1 VNNGANG
8 TAGVAIDLGGRVA
21 LVTGAGSGI
30 GEAIATIL
38 ARANAA
44 VAVADLADDGAQRV
58 AGAIVARGG
67 RALAVRLDVA
77 DEASVRDGVACV
89 TAQLGPIRILV
100 NNAATWAIK
109 PFSDTA
115 PGEVDRIFGVTVMGA
130 MHVTRAV
137 LAGLC
142 AEPGGRVVNII
153 SDSGRVGESHMAA
166 YASAKAA
173 LSGFTKSLAKEV
185 GRQGVTVNGVSPGT
199 TVTPGSAG
207 FIESVGGE
215 QKLARAY
222 PLGRLGQP
230 DDIANAVLF
239 FASPLA
245 DWITGQILSVSGGFT
260 MV

>member
-8 TAGVAIDLGGRVA
+8 SPGVPIELTGRVA

-30 GEAIATIL
+30 GEAIARIL
-38 ARANAA
+38 ARAGAH
-44 VAVADLADDGAQRV
+44 VAVADLVEEAAARV
-58 AGAIVARGG
+58 ADEIAAQGG
-67 RALAVRLDVA
+67 RAMPVQLDVA
-77 DEASVRDGVACV
+77 DEASVRDGVTYIA
-89 TAQLGPIRILV
+89 AQLGPIRILV

-109 PFSDTA
+109 PFEDTTPA
-115 PGEVDRIFGVTVMGA
+115 EIDRIFGVTVIGA
-130 MHVTRAV
+130 MNVTRSA
-137 LAGLC
+137 LTDIC

-153 SDSGRVGESHMAA
+153 SDSGRVGEAHMAA

-173 LSGFTKSLAKEV
+173 LVGFTKSLAREV

-199 TVTPGSAG
+199 TVTPGSAD
-207 FIESVGGE
+207 FIAQVGGE

-222 PLGRLGQP
+222 PLGRLGRP
-230 DDIANAVLF
+230 EDIAGAVLF

-245 DWITGQILSVSGGFT
+245 DWITGQVLSVSGGFT

>member
-8 TAGVAIDLGGRVA
+8 SLGVPIELAGRVA

-30 GEAIATIL
+30 GEAIARIL
-38 ARANAA
+38 ARAGAH
-44 VAVADLADDGAQRV
+44 VAVADLVEEAAARV
-58 AGAIVARGG
+58 ADEIAAQGG
-67 RALAVRLDVA
+67 RAMPVQLDVA
-77 DEASVRDGVACV
+77 DEASVRDGVTYIA
-89 TAQLGPIRILV
+89 AQLGPIRILV

-109 PFSDTA
+109 PFEDTTPA
-115 PGEVDRIFGVTVMGA
+115 EIDRIFGVTVIGA
-130 MHVTRAV
+130 MNVTRSA
-137 LAGLC
+137 LTDIC

-153 SDSGRVGESHMAA
+153 SDSGRVGEAHMAA

-173 LSGFTKSLAKEV
+173 LVGFTKSLAREV

-199 TVTPGSAG
+199 TVTPGSTD
-207 FIESVGGE
+207 FIAQVGGE

-222 PLGRLGQP
+222 PLGRLGRP
-230 DDIANAVLF
+230 EDIAGAVLF

-245 DWITGQILSVSGGFT
+245 DWITGQVLSVSGGFT